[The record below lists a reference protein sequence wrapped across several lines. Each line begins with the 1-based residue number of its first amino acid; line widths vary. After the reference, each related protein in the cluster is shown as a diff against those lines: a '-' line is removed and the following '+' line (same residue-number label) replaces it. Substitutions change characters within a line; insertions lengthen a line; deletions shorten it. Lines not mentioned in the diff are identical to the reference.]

1 MRLQCR
7 CWQDLIN
14 RSISRR
20 KASTVSFLTALR
32 PAAIERPGLELS
44 GDALRAGLQIMV
56 TGADDLGGIERYVDA
71 VKLKSTM
78 FQQALADDAINDLDL
93 ETFKGLCTF
102 MSTVR
107 RRVGNWLN
115 EDSFAELHEGI
126 KELLVDDNAI
136 DARIES
142 FSDRFPRDKAHRWVR
157 DLATE
162 MLHNRDPER
171 VPLMNRWIWDA
182 TANTG
187 VLREI
192 WHGDDVDH
200 IKIPVGDGYATYL
213 MLREE
218 LSQFLSDEGIFRD
231 VLQYVDVLCAQVYAQ
246 YICEQGGSYLRTD
259 FSAPEDPM
267 QHTRR
272 LLGLDGVQPGN
283 GKTRL
288 KSIDGEAFVLDDT
301 PLLN

>member
-1 MRLQCR
+1 M
-7 CWQDLIN
+7 
-14 RSISRR
+14 
-20 KASTVSFLTALR
+20 ALFSAIK
-32 PAAIERPGLELS
+32 PSEIERPVLDLS
-44 GDALRAGLQIMV
+44 GDGLRAIMQV
-56 TGADDLGGIERYVDA
+56 MIAGSEDHGGIEQYVDA

-78 FQQALADDAINDLDL
+78 FQQALVDHEIDNLEL

-102 MSTVR
+102 MATVR
-107 RRVGNWLN
+107 RRIGNWLS
-115 EDSFAELHEGI
+115 EEAFTDLRAGI
-126 KELLVDDNAI
+126 KDLFADDNNV
-136 DARIES
+136 DARIDA
-142 FSDRFPRDKAHRWVR
+142 FCARFPNDKQHRWVR

-162 MLHNRDPER
+162 MLHNADPER
-171 VPLMNRWIWDA
+171 FPLMNRWVWDA
-182 TANTG
+182 QANTG
-187 VLREI
+187 VIREI

-200 IKIPVGDGYATYL
+200 IKIPVGDGYGTYL

-218 LSQFLSDEGIFRD
+218 LSQFLSDEGVFRD
-231 VLQYVDVLCAQVYAQ
+231 VLQYVDILCAQVYAQ

-288 KSIDGEAFVLDDT
+288 KSIDGEAFVLDDSN
-301 PLLN
+301 LLN